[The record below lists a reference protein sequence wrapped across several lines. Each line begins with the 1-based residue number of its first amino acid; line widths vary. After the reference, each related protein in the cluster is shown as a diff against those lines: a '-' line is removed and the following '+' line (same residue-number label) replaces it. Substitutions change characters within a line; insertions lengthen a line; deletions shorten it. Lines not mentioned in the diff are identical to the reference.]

1 MIANLP
7 LITKNFNLAMN
18 LYYFK
23 PTLFS
28 LLFPLVTLILNPMDE
43 TAAQSRNVTGFY
55 DVNIV
60 DADENRIIPHQNV
73 MVKNGKITAIGG
85 LEELKFESGVNVIDA
100 KDKFLMPGLAEMHA
114 HIPGIDNGISLV
126 EETLFLYLANGVT
139 TIRGMLG
146 QEYHLELREKV
157 NSGEILGPRIFTS
170 GPSLNGNSVKSLEE
184 AERKVRAQKTAG
196 YDFLKLHPG
205 LTRANFDQIVKTA
218 NEVGIPYSGHVSVD
232 VGIRRAIESR
242 YASIDHV
249 DGYLEGLVP
258 ASAGVEAGE
267 NGFFGVN
274 FTTLADQNKIEE
286 LAKATK
292 AAGVWVVPTQR
303 LLERWVGMVNPNE
316 IIKEEGMEF
325 MSKNTLGQWVTSK
338 KNFDRLYQLDETT
351 VSLFIEIRRNIIKA
365 LHEEEVG
372 LLLGSDS
379 PQVFNVPGFS
389 IHHELQAMQDA
400 GLTASQ
406 VLVLGTSNPAR
417 FFGMEK
423 VFGTIQ
429 IGAEADLVLLDDNP
443 LEDLGHIKNNEGVM
457 VRGKWLSRED
467 IDMKLQT
474 ISDNYK

>member
-1 MIANLP
+1 
-7 LITKNFNLAMN
+7 MN
-18 LYYFK
+18 LYYLK
-23 PTLFS
+23 SVLFL
-28 LLFPLVTLILNPMDE
+28 LLFPLAGYHFCSQEIN
-43 TAAQSRNVTGFY
+43 TAPSGDAMGFY
-55 DVNIV
+55 NVNLV
-60 DADENRIIPHQNV
+60 DISQNQIIARQNV
-73 MVKNGKITAIGG
+73 LIENGKITAIGKSDQ
-85 LEELKFESGVNVIDA
+85 LKFKDGVDVIDA
-100 KDKFLMPGLAEMHA
+100 NGKFLMPGLAEMHA
-114 HIPGIDNGISLV
+114 HIPGISNGLPLV

-146 QEYHLELREKV
+146 QPYHLELREKV
-157 NSGEILGPRIFTS
+157 EKGEILGPRIFTS
-170 GPSLNGNSVKSLEE
+170 GPSLNGNTVKSLEE
-184 AERKVRAQKTAG
+184 AAQKVKAQKSAG

-232 VGIRRAIESR
+232 VGIRRAIEAK

-258 ASAGVEAGE
+258 PSAGVDPGE

-274 FTTLADQNKIEE
+274 FTALADQSKIEE

-292 AAGVWVVPTQR
+292 ESGVWVVPTQR
-303 LLERWVGMVNPNE
+303 LLERWAGIVNANE
-316 IIKEEGMEF
+316 IIKEEGMQF
-325 MSKNTLGQWVTSK
+325 MDKNTLGQWVNSK
-338 KNFDRLYQLDETT
+338 KNFDRLYQLDEKT

-365 LHEEEVG
+365 LHDEGVG

-400 GLTASQ
+400 GLTNAEA
-406 VLVLGTSNPAR
+406 LVMGTHNPAI
-417 FFGMEK
+417 FFGMED

-429 IGAEADLVLLDDNP
+429 TGAEADLVLLNNNP
-443 LEDLGHIKNNEGVM
+443 LEDLDHLRNNEGVM

-467 IDMKLQT
+467 IDKKLLT
-474 ISDNYK
+474 IRDGHK